1 MAGIA
6 AIPGMAGGP
15 GGPPAPATG
24 TIAEIEA
31 RIVTEAAALADAKTR
46 KAAIP
51 VGEDTSAIDTA
62 IRQAEEKI
70 KILKREKVKLEKL
83 TTDDKSKETTVS
95 LQKEVS
101 ELRKLID
108 SITKGNIDP
117 YKDKLEKLTKNLEL
131 EGKTKSIGSLATKGI
146 ESVDPVKI
154 KDTLEKAK
162 SGHHM
167 DVSKLQ
173 DIYTD
178 VKKAAA
184 NETLKKKIKD
194 EYAKIIAKLG

>member
-1 MAGIA
+1 MSGLGG
-6 AIPGMAGGP
+6 IPGMP
-15 GGPPAPATG
+15 GGPPAPATR
-24 TIAEIEA
+24 TIAQVETDIADETTA
-31 RIVTEAAALADAKTR
+31 LEAAKVTR
-46 KAAIP
+46 NAMA
-51 VGEDTSAIDTA
+51 VGDDTLLIDSAIQ
-62 IRQAEEKI
+62 QAEAKIRKLKKEKA
-70 KILKREKVKLEKL
+70 KLENPR
-83 TTDDKSKETTVS
+83 TDDKSKETTVS

-101 ELRKLID
+101 DLRKLID

-146 ESVDPVKI
+146 DSVDPVKI

-194 EYAKIIAKLG
+194 EYEKIIAKLG